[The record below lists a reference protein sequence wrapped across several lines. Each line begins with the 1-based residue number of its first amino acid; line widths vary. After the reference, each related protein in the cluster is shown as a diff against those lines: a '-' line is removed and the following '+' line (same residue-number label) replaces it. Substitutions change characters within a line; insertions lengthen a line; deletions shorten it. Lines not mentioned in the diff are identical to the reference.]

1 MLGPMEI
8 LVIVSTIG
16 LWIFTL
22 VDILRNEFTGNNKL
36 IWVLVVL
43 FGSVVGAILYF
54 LIGSKR
60 NNLQNIQQIIFLE

>member
-16 LWIFTL
+16 LWIFAL

-36 IWVLVVL
+36 IWVL

>member
-8 LVIVSTIG
+8 LVIASTIG
-16 LWIFTL
+16 LWIFAL

-43 FGSVVGAILYF
+43 FGSAVGAILYF
-54 LIGSKR
+54 LIGSK
-60 NNLQNIQQIIFLE
+60 QKK

>member
-54 LIGSKR
+54 LIGSK
-60 NNLQNIQQIIFLE
+60 QKK

>member
-16 LWIFTL
+16 LWIFAL

-43 FGSVVGAILYF
+43 FGSAVGAILYF

-60 NNLQNIQQIIFLE
+60 NNL

>member
-16 LWIFTL
+16 LWIFAL

-54 LIGSKR
+54 LIGSK
-60 NNLQNIQQIIFLE
+60 QKK